1 MKSAAAPALEIEW
14 SGVLKSAPP
23 ALGIEWSSVLKSTA
37 AVALGIEWSGN
48 SENNTT

>member
-23 ALGIEWSSVLKSTA
+23 ALGIEWSGVETVRITQPELTILEILR
-37 AVALGIEWSGN
+37 V
-48 SENNTT
+48 NNR